1 MKLLHLSCTSFLC
14 HKNKPRRVLRGWEAA
29 PFLAERLARMSGLGV
44 KKIRFGMSGL
54 RMFGMYHNKEIAVL
68 KDEKAYKKKSKE
80 VIKDKLKKH
89 MWKKKLAEKPIK
101 MEISDCLAPFGAA
114 NTKVSEDWCF
124 W

>member
-1 MKLLHLSCTSFLC
+1 MGSRSL
-14 HKNKPRRVLRGWEAA
+14 
-29 PFLAERLARMSGLGV
+29 LAERLARMSGLGV